1 MQRFHPLAATFNKP
15 ERLNCPFCYEPHPLA
30 RKAAEQVQALLPEMA
45 EGKMFGVLVVED
57 GAGDLGFLAAYSGQA
72 DFLVADATLC
82 DDYFVPPV
90 FDYLAPDGYFKTHE
104 AEITHINQLISNKET
119 SQENL
124 TLKETLQTKNAEFI
138 EVLNRERQSLA
149 VAKQRRDALRA
160 SGTLT
165 DDEAQELIRES
176 QFQKA
181 ELHRLKKRWKAELD
195 ALQDRLT
202 ALDAEL
208 ETLRR
213 ERKTRSDALQRWL
226 FAEFRIADNHGEW
239 RSLADIFADA
249 IGRLPPSGAGEC
261 CEPKLLHYAFTHG
274 LRPVT
279 MAMFWWGDSP
289 AGEVRRSGRYYP
301 ACQGKCKPLLNW
313 MLRDVPVDSNPLEEV
328 TVKSLEMVYEDDTI
342 AVVSKPE
349 GLLSVPGRCNMPN
362 VYYLLRRAWPA
373 VDSPIIVHR
382 LDMDTSG
389 LMVVAKTREAHRLL
403 QQQFEQRQTEKV
415 YIALLEH
422 PLDSQTGTISLPLR
436 RNDNDS
442 PRQMVDW
449 ENGKPSLTTYYIIG
463 ETDGHPRIELHPKTG
478 RTHQLRMHCAH
489 REGLDDPILGDR
501 LYGRLDRRLY
511 LHAMR
516 LTFTHPVTGERM
528 TFERQ
533 PDF

>member
-1 MQRFHPLAATFNKP
+1 MHRFHPLAVTFNKP

-30 RKAAEQVQALLPEMA
+30 RKAAEQVMRLLPEMA
-45 EGKMFGVLVVED
+45 EGKMFGVLVVEND
-57 GAGDLGFLAAYSGQA
+57 AGGTGFLAAYSGHA
-72 DFLVADATLC
+72 DFLASAVALQ

-104 AEITHINQLISNKET
+104 AEITRINHLISDKET
-119 SQENL
+119 SEEYL
-124 TLKETLQTKNAEFI
+124 ALKETLQAKNGEFI
-138 EVLNRERQSLA
+138 EVLSHLRQSMA
-149 VAKQRRDALRA
+149 EAKRSRDERRQSR
-160 SGTLT
+160 TLT
-165 DDEAQELIRES
+165 ESEAQALIKES

-181 ELHRLKKRWKAELD
+181 ELHRTKKRWQKELAELQARVD
-195 ALQDRLT
+195 

-208 ETLRR
+208 DGLRK
-213 ERKTRSDALQRWL
+213 ERKTKSDALQRWL
-226 FAEFRIADNHGEW
+226 FTEFRIADSHGEW
-239 RSLADIFADA
+239 RSLASIFADA
-249 IGRLPPSGAGEC
+249 IGHLPPSGAGEC
-261 CEPKLLHYAFTHG
+261 CEPKLLHYAFTHA
-274 LRPVT
+274 LRPVA
-279 MAMFWWGDSP
+279 MAMFWWGESP
-289 AGEVRRSGRYYP
+289 VGEVRRSRHYYP
-301 ACQGKCKPLLNW
+301 ACQGKCKPLLDW
-313 MLRDVPVDSNPLEEV
+313 MLRDYPVDSNPLEEV
-328 TVKSLEMVYEDDTI
+328 TVRSLEMVYEDDAI

-349 GLLSVPGRCNMPN
+349 GLLTVPGRCNMPS
-362 VYYLLRRAWPA
+362 VYSVLRRIWPNI
-373 VDSPIIVHR
+373 DSPIIVHR

-403 QQQFEQRQTEKV
+403 QKQFELRQTEKV

-422 PLDSQTGTISLPLR
+422 PLDSRSGTIDLPLR
-436 RNDNDS
+436 RNDADS
-442 PRQMVDW
+442 PRQMVDR

-516 LTFTHPVTGERM
+516 LAFTHPVTGERM